1 MLQRGF
7 FSYEGVFDWIP
18 RYICNSEYYWKEY
31 IMKILVT
38 GGAGFIGSNFIRYE
52 LENYA
57 EDSIINLDALTY
69 AGNLH
74 NLDGVSDDPRY
85 HFVQG
90 NIRNRE
96 LVRHLVAEYEIDA
109 IVNFAAESHVD
120 RSIENPDTFVQT
132 NVEGAMALLDVA
144 REAELSKFVQI
155 STDEV
160 YGALGKTGYFTE
172 ASPLQPNSPYSASKA
187 SADMLARAYFET
199 YGLNVSITRSSN
211 NYGPRQHPEKLIPRM
226 ITRGLA
232 GKTLPIYGDGE
243 NVRDWLYV
251 MDNCRAIDLVMRRG
265 RAGEVYNI
273 GGHNERSNNE
283 IVRLI
288 CAELGISEERIEYV
302 ADRLGHDWRYA
313 VDSSKIERELG
324 WKAKAEFEEEFGRT
338 VEWYLKKKD

>member
-1 MLQRGF
+1 M
-7 FSYEGVFDWIP
+7 
-18 RYICNSEYYWKEY
+18 N
-31 IMKILVT
+31 ILVT
-38 GGAGFIGSNFIRYE
+38 GGAGFIGSNFIRYL
-52 LENYA
+52 LENHT
-57 EDSIINLDALTY
+57 EDSIVNLDALTY

-74 NLDGVSDDPRY
+74 HLDNVSSDLRY

-96 LVRHLVAEYEIDA
+96 LVRHLIAEYKIDV

-132 NVEGAMALLDVA
+132 NVEGTMALLDVA
-144 REAELSKFVQI
+144 READLSKFIQI

-160 YGALGKTGYFTE
+160 YGALGKTGSFTE
-172 ASPLQPNSPYSASKA
+172 ESPLQPNSPYSASKA
-187 SADMLARAYFET
+187 SADLLARAYFET
-199 YGLNVSITRSSN
+199 YGMNVSITRSSN

-251 MDNCRAIDLVMRRG
+251 MDNCWAIDLVMRRG

-273 GGHNERSNNE
+273 GGHNERSNNQ

-288 CAELGISEERIEYV
+288 CSELGISEDRIEYV

-324 WKAKAEFEEEFGRT
+324 WQPKANFNEEFKQIIAYYRKIKS
-338 VEWYLKKKD
+338 EL

>member
-1 MLQRGF
+1 
-7 FSYEGVFDWIP
+7 
-18 RYICNSEYYWKEY
+18 
-31 IMKILVT
+31 MKILVT
-38 GGAGFIGSNFIRYE
+38 GGAGFIGSNFIRY
-52 LENYA
+52 LLRKHR
-57 EDSIINLDALTY
+57 EDSIVNLDLLTY

-74 NLDGVSDDPRY
+74 NLDGVSDDSRY

-96 LVRHLVAEYEIDA
+96 LVRHLITEYGIET

-120 RSIENPDTFVQT
+120 RSIENPDTFVTT
-132 NVEGAMALLDVA
+132 NVEGTLALLDVA
-144 REAELSKFVQI
+144 QATEITKLIQI

-160 YGALGKTGYFTE
+160 YGSLGQTGTFIE
-172 ASPLQPNSPYSASKA
+172 ESPLQPNSPYSASKA

-232 GKTLPIYGDGE
+232 GETLPIYGDGK

-251 MDNCRAIDLVMRRG
+251 LDNCRAIELVMRRG

-273 GGHNERSNNE
+273 GGHNEQSNND

-288 CAELGISEERIEYV
+288 CSELGISEDHIEYV
-302 ADRLGHDWRYA
+302 ADRLGHDRRYA

-324 WKAKAEFEEEFGRT
+324 WQPEADFKTEFGQT
-338 VEWYLKKKD
+338 VAYYRSIV

>member
-1 MLQRGF
+1 
-7 FSYEGVFDWIP
+7 
-18 RYICNSEYYWKEY
+18 
-31 IMKILVT
+31 MKILAT

-52 LENYA
+52 LKNYA

-96 LVRHLVAEYEIDA
+96 LVLHLVTEYKIDT

-132 NVEGAMALLDVA
+132 NVEGTMALLDVA
-144 REAELSKFVQI
+144 REAGLSKFIQI

-160 YGALGKTGYFTE
+160 YGALGKTGDFTE
-172 ASPLQPNSPYSASKA
+172 ESPLQPNSPYSASKA

-232 GKTLPIYGDGE
+232 GKTLPIYGDGQ

-283 IVRLI
+283 IVRLV

-324 WKAKAEFEEEFGRT
+324 WKAVAGFDEMMKQT
-338 VEWYLKKKD
+338 VQWYRKMKR

>member
-1 MLQRGF
+1 
-7 FSYEGVFDWIP
+7 
-18 RYICNSEYYWKEY
+18 
-31 IMKILVT
+31 MKILVT
-38 GGAGFIGSNFIRYE
+38 GGAGFIGSNFVRYE
-52 LENYA
+52 LKNYA
-57 EDSIINLDALTY
+57 EDSIVNLDALTY

-96 LVRHLVAEYEIDA
+96 LVRHLIAEYEIDA

-120 RSIENPDTFVQT
+120 RSIANPDTFVQT

-187 SADMLARAYFET
+187 SADMLARAYFKT

-211 NYGPRQHPEKLIPRM
+211 NYGPRQHLEKLIPRM
-226 ITRGLA
+226 ISRGLA
-232 GKTLPIYGDGE
+232 GKTLPIYGDGQ

-313 VDSSKIERELG
+313 VDSSKVEQGLR
-324 WKAKAEFEEEFGRT
+324 WKSQQAFSTGMKQT
-338 VEWYLKKKD
+338 IQWYMDKYWA

>member
-1 MLQRGF
+1 
-7 FSYEGVFDWIP
+7 
-18 RYICNSEYYWKEY
+18 
-31 IMKILVT
+31 MKILVT

-52 LENYA
+52 LKNYA
-57 EDSIINLDALTY
+57 EDSIVNLDALTY

-132 NVEGAMALLDVA
+132 NVEGTMALLDVA
-144 REAELSKFVQI
+144 REAGLSKFVQI

-160 YGALGKTGYFTE
+160 YGALGKTGSFTE

-232 GKTLPIYGDGE
+232 GKTLPIYGDGQ

-251 MDNCRAIDLVMRRG
+251 MDNCQAIDLVMRRG

-324 WKAKAEFEEEFGRT
+324 WKAVAGFEEEFRWT
-338 VEWYLKKKD
+338 VEWYKGIEKSDFGLQAGSLFL

>member
-1 MLQRGF
+1 
-7 FSYEGVFDWIP
+7 
-18 RYICNSEYYWKEY
+18 
-31 IMKILVT
+31 MKILVT

-52 LENYA
+52 LKNYA
-57 EDSIINLDALTY
+57 EDSIVNLDALTY

-96 LVRHLVAEYEIDA
+96 LVRHLVAEYGIET

-120 RSIENPDTFVQT
+120 RSIEHPDTFVQT
-132 NVEGAMALLDVA
+132 NVEGAMVLLDVA
-144 REAELSKFVQI
+144 REAGLSKFIQI

-160 YGALGKTGYFTE
+160 YGALGKTGNFTE
-172 ASPLQPNSPYSASKA
+172 ESPLQPNSPYSASKA

-232 GKTLPIYGDGE
+232 GKTLPIYGDGQ

-273 GGHNERSNNE
+273 GGHNERSNNQ

-288 CAELGISEERIEYV
+288 CSELGISEERIEYV

-313 VDSSKIERELG
+313 VDSSKIERKLG
-324 WKAKAEFEEEFGRT
+324 WKAKAEFEETMRQT
-338 VEWYLKKKD
+338 IQWYKNI

>member
-1 MLQRGF
+1 M
-7 FSYEGVFDWIP
+7 
-18 RYICNSEYYWKEY
+18 NT
-31 IMKILVT
+31 LVT
-38 GGAGFIGSNFIRYE
+38 GGAGFIGSNFIRYI
-52 LENYA
+52 LKHHK
-57 EDSIINLDALTY
+57 EDRVVNLDVLTY

-74 NLDGVSDDPRY
+74 NLDGVTDNTNY

-96 LVRHLVAEYEIDA
+96 LVRHLVAEYQIDT

-120 RSIENPDTFVQT
+120 RSIKAPDAFVET
-132 NVEGAMALLDVA
+132 NVEGTLALLDVA
-144 REAELSKFVQI
+144 KEARLSKFIQI

-160 YGALGKTGYFTE
+160 YGALGKAGTFTE
-172 ASPLQPNSPYSASKA
+172 ESPLQPNSPYSASKA
-187 SADMLARAYFET
+187 SADMLARAYFKT
-199 YGLNVSITRSSN
+199 YGLDVSITRSSN

-226 ITRGLA
+226 ITRALSGE
-232 GKTLPIYGDGE
+232 TLPIYGNGK

-251 MDNCRAIDLVMRRG
+251 MDNCRAIDLVMRHG

-283 IVRLI
+283 IVRLF
-288 CAELGISEERIEYV
+288 CSKLGISEDRIKYV

-324 WKAKAEFEEEFGRT
+324 WQSQQEFLMGMEQT
-338 VEWYLKKKD
+338 IQWYVAQYRS

>member
-1 MLQRGF
+1 
-7 FSYEGVFDWIP
+7 
-18 RYICNSEYYWKEY
+18 
-31 IMKILVT
+31 MKILVT
-38 GGAGFIGSNFIRYE
+38 GGAGFIGSNFIRY
-52 LENYA
+52 LLRKHR
-57 EDSIINLDALTY
+57 EDSIVNLDLLTY

-74 NLDGVSDDPRY
+74 NLDGVSDDSRY

-96 LVRHLVAEYEIDA
+96 LVRHLITEYGIET

-120 RSIENPDTFVQT
+120 RSIENPDTFVTT
-132 NVEGAMALLDVA
+132 NVEGTLALLDVA
-144 REAELSKFVQI
+144 QATEITKLIQI

-160 YGALGKTGYFTE
+160 YGSLGQTGTFIE
-172 ASPLQPNSPYSASKA
+172 ESPLQPNSPYSASKA

-232 GKTLPIYGDGE
+232 GETLPIYGDGK

-251 MDNCRAIDLVMRRG
+251 LDNCRAIHLVMRHG

-273 GGHNERSNNE
+273 GGHNEQSNNE

-288 CAELGISEERIEYV
+288 CSELGISEDHIEYV
-302 ADRLGHDWRYA
+302 ADRLGHDRRYA

-324 WKAKAEFEEEFGRT
+324 WQPEADFKTEFGQT
-338 VEWYLKKKD
+338 VAYYRSIV

>member
-1 MLQRGF
+1 MR
-7 FSYEGVFDWIP
+7 
-18 RYICNSEYYWKEY
+18 
-31 IMKILVT
+31 ILVT
-38 GGAGFIGSNFIRYE
+38 GGAGFIGSNFVRYV
-52 LENYA
+52 LQNYS
-57 EDSIINLDALTY
+57 EDSVINLDLLTY

-74 NLDGVSDDPRY
+74 NLDGVSADSRY
-85 HFVQG
+85 CFVQG

-96 LVRHLVAEYEIDA
+96 LVRHLVAEYDIDV

-120 RSIENPDTFVQT
+120 RSISNPDTFVET
-132 NVEGAMALLDVA
+132 NVEGTMALLDVA
-144 REAELSKFVQI
+144 KEAGISKFIQI

-172 ASPLQPNSPYSASKA
+172 ESTLQPNSPYSASKA

-199 YGLNVSITRSSN
+199 YGLDVSITRSSN

-232 GKTLPIYGDGE
+232 GKTLPIYGDGQ

-251 MDNCRAIDLVMRRG
+251 MDNCRAIDLVMCYG

-288 CAELGISEERIEYV
+288 CSELGISEDRIEYV

-313 VDSSKIERELG
+313 VDSSKIERSWG
-324 WKAKAEFEEEFGRT
+324 WKPEANFEKAFKKT
-338 VEWYLKKKD
+338 VQYYKDYYTNK

>member
-1 MLQRGF
+1 
-7 FSYEGVFDWIP
+7 
-18 RYICNSEYYWKEY
+18 
-31 IMKILVT
+31 MKILVT

-52 LENYA
+52 LKNYA

-96 LVRHLVAEYEIDA
+96 LVRHLIAEHEIDA

-132 NVEGAMALLDVA
+132 NVEGTMALLDVA
-144 REAELSKFVQI
+144 REAGLSKFVQV

-172 ASPLQPNSPYSASKA
+172 ESPLQPNSPYSASKA

-211 NYGPRQHPEKLIPRM
+211 NYGPRQHLEKLIPRM

-232 GKTLPIYGDGE
+232 GKTLPIYGDGQ

-324 WKAKAEFEEEFGRT
+324 WKAEADFEETMKQT
-338 VEWYLKKKD
+338 VEWYLKKKA

>member
-1 MLQRGF
+1 
-7 FSYEGVFDWIP
+7 
-18 RYICNSEYYWKEY
+18 
-31 IMKILVT
+31 MKILVT

-52 LENYA
+52 LKNCA
-57 EDSIINLDALTY
+57 EDSIVNLDALTY

-96 LVRHLVAEYEIDA
+96 LVRHLIAEYEIDT

-120 RSIENPDTFVQT
+120 RSIEHPDTFVQT
-132 NVEGAMALLDVA
+132 NVEGTMALLDVA
-144 REAELSKFVQI
+144 REARLSKFVQI

-160 YGALGKTGYFTE
+160 YGALGKTGHFTE

-187 SADMLARAYFET
+187 STDMLARAYFET

-232 GKTLPIYGDGE
+232 GKTLPIYGDGQ

-313 VDSSKIERELG
+313 VDSSKIEKELG
-324 WKAKAEFEEEFGRT
+324 WKAKAEFDEEFVRT
-338 VEWYLKKKD
+338 VEWYKNIEE

>member
-1 MLQRGF
+1 MA
-7 FSYEGVFDWIP
+7 V
-18 RYICNSEYYWKEY
+18 
-31 IMKILVT
+31 LVT
-38 GGAGFIGSNFIRYE
+38 GGAGFIGSNFIRHLLSQATDE
-52 LENYA
+52 
-57 EDSIINLDALTY
+57 SIINLDLLTY
-69 AGNLH
+69 AGDLH
-74 NLDGVSDDPRY
+74 NLDGVSDDARY

-96 LVRHLVAEYEIDA
+96 LVRHVMDEYGVDTVI
-109 IVNFAAESHVD
+109 NFAAESHVD
-120 RSIENPDTFVQT
+120 RSIENPDTFVET
-132 NVEGAMALLDVA
+132 NVEGTLALLDVA
-144 REAELSKFVQI
+144 KVVGVKKFVQI

-160 YGALGKTGYFTE
+160 YGSLGPTGYFTE
-172 ASPLQPNSPYSASKA
+172 ESPLKPNSPYSASKA

-226 ITRGLA
+226 VKRGLA
-232 GKTLPIYGDGE
+232 GETLPIYGDGE

-251 MDNCRAIDLVMRRG
+251 EDNCRAIELVMRRG

-273 GGHNERSNNE
+273 GGHNERTNNE

-288 CAELGISEERIEYV
+288 CGDLGISEARIEYV

-324 WKAKAEFEEEFGRT
+324 WESKGEFEDRLERT
-338 VEWYLKKKD
+338 VRGYVERFGG

>member
-1 MLQRGF
+1 
-7 FSYEGVFDWIP
+7 
-18 RYICNSEYYWKEY
+18 
-31 IMKILVT
+31 MKTLVT
-38 GGAGFIGSNFIRYE
+38 GGAGFIGSNFIRYV
-52 LENYA
+52 LKSHA
-57 EDSIINLDALTY
+57 VASIINLDALTY

-74 NLDGVSDDPRY
+74 NLDDISDDSRY
-85 HFVQG
+85 DFVQG

-96 LVRHLVAEYEIDA
+96 LVSHLVKEYDIDT

-120 RSIENPDTFVQT
+120 RSISNPDTFVET
-132 NVEGAMALLDVA
+132 NVEGTMALLDVA
-144 REAELSKFVQI
+144 KEVGISKFIQI

-172 ASPLQPNSPYSASKA
+172 ESPLQPNSPYSASKA

-232 GKTLPIYGDGE
+232 GKSLPIYGDGQ

-251 MDNCRAIDLVMRRG
+251 MDNCRAIDLVMRHG

-288 CAELGISEERIEYV
+288 CSELGISEDRIEYV

-324 WKAKAEFEEEFGRT
+324 WKSQQAFSTGMKQT
-338 VEWYLKKKD
+338 IQWYVDRYRG

>member
-1 MLQRGF
+1 MWLWNVGIF
-7 FSYEGVFDWIP
+7 LTFY
-18 RYICNSEYYWKEY
+18 
-31 IMKILVT
+31 
-38 GGAGFIGSNFIRYE
+38 
-52 LENYA
+52 
-57 EDSIINLDALTY
+57 NLSSHTI
-69 AGNLH
+69 
-74 NLDGVSDDPRY
+74 
-85 HFVQG
+85 FT
-90 NIRNRE
+90 
-96 LVRHLVAEYEIDA
+96 
-109 IVNFAAESHVD
+109 FAAESHVD

-132 NVEGAMALLDVA
+132 NMEGTMVLLDVA
-144 REAELSKFVQI
+144 REAGLSKFVQI

-160 YGALGKTGYFTE
+160 YGALGKTGYFTGE
-172 ASPLQPNSPYSASKA
+172 SPLQPNSPYSASKA

-232 GKTLPIYGDGE
+232 GKTLPIYGDGQ

-313 VDSSKIERELG
+313 VDSSKIKRELG
-324 WKAKAEFEEEFGRT
+324 WKEVADFDETMKQT
-338 VEWYLKKKD
+338 VEWYEGNIK

>member
-1 MLQRGF
+1 
-7 FSYEGVFDWIP
+7 
-18 RYICNSEYYWKEY
+18 
-31 IMKILVT
+31 MKILVT

-52 LENYA
+52 LKNCA
-57 EDSIINLDALTY
+57 EDSIVNLDALTY

-96 LVRHLVAEYEIDA
+96 LVRHLIAEYEIDT

-120 RSIENPDTFVQT
+120 RSIEHPDTFVQT
-132 NVEGAMALLDVA
+132 NVEGTMALLDVA
-144 REAELSKFVQI
+144 REARLSKFVQI

-160 YGALGKTGYFTE
+160 YGALGKTGHFTE

-232 GKTLPIYGDGE
+232 GKTLPIYGDGQ

-313 VDSSKIERELG
+313 VDSSKIEKELG
-324 WKAKAEFEEEFGRT
+324 WKAKAEFDEEFVRT
-338 VEWYLKKKD
+338 VEWYKNIEE

>member
-1 MLQRGF
+1 
-7 FSYEGVFDWIP
+7 
-18 RYICNSEYYWKEY
+18 
-31 IMKILVT
+31 MKILVT
-38 GGAGFIGSNFIRYE
+38 GGAGFIGSNFIRYV
-52 LENYA
+52 LKSYT
-57 EDSIINLDALTY
+57 EDNVVNLDALTY

-74 NLDGVSDDPRY
+74 NLDGISSDSRY
-85 HFVQG
+85 HFVRG

-96 LVRHLVAEYEIDA
+96 LVRHLVEEYGIEV

-132 NVEGAMALLDVA
+132 NVEGTMALLDVGK
-144 REAELSKFVQI
+144 EAGLSKFIQI

-160 YGALGKTGYFTE
+160 YGALGKTGFFTE
-172 ASPLQPNSPYSASKA
+172 ESPLQPNSPYSASKA

-226 ITRGLA
+226 TTRGLA

-251 MDNCRAIDLVMRRG
+251 MDNCRAIDLVMHRG

-273 GGHNERSNNE
+273 GGHNERSNNQ

-288 CAELGISEERIEYV
+288 CSELGISEDRIEYV

-313 VDSSKIERELG
+313 VDSSKIEREMG
-324 WKAKAEFEEEFGRT
+324 WKPKANFNEELERT
-338 VEWYLKKKD
+338 IAYYRKIKYES

>member
-1 MLQRGF
+1 
-7 FSYEGVFDWIP
+7 
-18 RYICNSEYYWKEY
+18 
-31 IMKILVT
+31 MKILVT
-38 GGAGFIGSNFIRYE
+38 GGAGFIGSNFIRY
-52 LENYA
+52 LLRKHP
-57 EDSIINLDALTY
+57 EDSIVNLDLLTY

-74 NLDGVSDDPRY
+74 NLDGVSDDNRY

-96 LVRHLVAEYEIDA
+96 LVQHLITEYGIET

-120 RSIENPDTFVQT
+120 RSIENPDTFVTT
-132 NVEGAMALLDVA
+132 NVEGTLALLDVA
-144 REAELSKFVQI
+144 RAAEVTKFIQI

-160 YGALGKTGYFTE
+160 YGSLGQTGTFTE
-172 ASPLQPNSPYSASKA
+172 ESPLQPNSPYSASKA

-232 GKTLPIYGDGE
+232 GETLPIYGDGK

-251 MDNCRAIDLVMRRG
+251 LDNCRAIELVMRRG

-273 GGHNERSNNE
+273 GGHNEQSNNE

-288 CAELGISEERIEYV
+288 CLELGISEDHIEYV
-302 ADRLGHDWRYA
+302 ADRLGHDRRYA

-324 WKAKAEFEEEFGRT
+324 WQPEADFKTEFGQT
-338 VEWYLKKKD
+338 VAYYRSIV